1 MLCEEQIIKCRD
13 RRKPSEEDVHF
24 GVLGEKVMVAGV
36 RVREMEVTVR
46 NA

>member
-1 MLCEEQIIKCRD
+1 MDAEQIIKCRD
-13 RRKPSEEDVHF
+13 RRRKPSEDVHF
-24 GVLGEKVMVAGV
+24 SVLGEKIMVAGV